1 MEFAPLSDI
10 SPLYSSIIAMPLRNP
25 ISPTSTIVCSILV
38 WIAFHFWWIFNKL
51 IGIGFGI
58 GFHLSSFPQSL
69 QSLTW
74 KPSPSLGRHWAH
86 SLWPHTWV
94 CTISTTCTTCT
105 NYKTWT
111 CITWK
116 CWTNVKCAV
125 ADFSFYGAYQII
137 TLTSKFPGPRE
148 LCYGSRVHTLGHSV
162 FHGILLLGLDL
173 LSPKSFGLLGCGSG
187 YSLWFGFVS
196 WRSTS
201 EGIHLL
207 CDFTISA
214 SDPLHFPDPFKLTRL
229 VLGVEPFAGL
239 KSWVHLGLN
248 FHTKKI
254 QNGQMGLIFNTKTRT
269 ISGCKNRIAPFAF
282 LVLA

>member
-1 MEFAPLSDI
+1 MRNNKIVGFRICTIEHFLSALLLNHCNI
-10 SPLYSSIIAMPLRNP
+10 AEKSYFPNIFYS
-25 ISPTSTIVCSILV
+25 SILV
-38 WIAFHFWWIFNKL
+38 WIAFHFWWISNKL

-58 GFHLSSFPQSL
+58 AFHLSSFPRSL

-74 KPSPSLGRHWAH
+74 KPSPSLGRHWAR

-94 CTISTTCTTCT
+94 CTTC
-105 NYKTWT
+105 KTWT
-111 CITWK
+111 CTAWK
-116 CWTNVKCAV
+116 FWTNTKRLV
-125 ADFSFYGAYQII
+125 ASFSFYGAFQII
-137 TLTSKFPGPRE
+137 TLTSKFPGPRG
-148 LCYGSRVHTLGHSV
+148 LCYRSRVHILGHSV
-162 FHGILLLGLDL
+162 FHGILPLGLDL

-214 SDPLHFPDPFKLTRL
+214 NDPFQFSNPFKLTGL
-229 VLGVEPFAGL
+229 VLGVEPLARL

-248 FHTKKI
+248 FHKK
-254 QNGQMGLIFNTKTRT
+254 NTKWPNGF
-269 ISGCKNRIAPFAF
+269 SDKYCND
-282 LVLA
+282 